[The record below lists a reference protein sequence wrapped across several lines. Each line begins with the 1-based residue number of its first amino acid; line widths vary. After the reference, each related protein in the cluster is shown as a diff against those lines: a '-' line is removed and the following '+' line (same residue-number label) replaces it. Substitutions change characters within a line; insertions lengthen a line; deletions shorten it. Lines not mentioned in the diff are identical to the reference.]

1 MFEGG
6 HVRRNP
12 RVTGTA
18 GAAGGGNFKLIVSN
32 LDWGVNDADI
42 KVVFMFTPNSVN
54 SIKILSFY

>member
-42 KVVFMFTPNSVN
+42 KVIFMFALN
-54 SIKILSFY
+54 